1 VTDSLAATVDLDS
14 WILSTAPDAVA
25 YATSLLRNRAA
36 GEDVVQDCYCR
47 LLQKQDTYDLLRDGR
62 KLLFESI
69 TNACINRT
77 TRARS
82 IASLDTA
89 GNEGGS
95 LYGRLPDPSARSAEQ
110 VVLHRELVQAV
121 ADALGRLPVPQ
132 RAALEMK
139 SLGHSLKDIGHA
151 LDTSASHA
159 GVLVYRARQTLA
171 RRLAPYLEEQ
181 GG

>member
-1 VTDSLAATVDLDS
+1 VTDSLTATANLDS
-14 WILSTAPDAVA
+14 WILATAPDAVA
-25 YATSLLRNRAA
+25 YASSLLRNRAA
-36 GEDVVQDCYCR
+36 GEDVVQECYCR
-47 LLQKQDTYDLLRDGR
+47 LLQKRDSYDLLRDGR

-77 TRARS
+77 TRARP
-82 IASLDTA
+82 IASLDTD

-95 LYGRLPDPSARSAEQ
+95 LYGRLADPSARSAEQ

-121 ADALGRLPVPQ
+121 ADALGRLPVLQ

-139 SLGHSLKDIGHA
+139 SLGHSLEDIARA
-151 LDTSASHA
+151 LNTTASHA

-171 RRLAPYLEEQ
+171 RQLAPYLEEKA
-181 GG
+181 G